1 MAASISSFR
10 APLPHNFC
18 LRILFAFERVFCPFC
33 DARLWRPRRSI
44 VALLF
49 SLSLALFQLVP
60 HSGPVS
66 SRSIDFSSAASIFE
80 GRSREVGREGREKT
94 KKALVLYSVSCFVY
108 PTSPAPLGVNSG
120 KRDREPF
127 EGESGRKRV
136 LVE

>member
-1 MAASISSFR
+1 MAASISTLLCRTISVCVSYSHLNEFFAHSATRDSGGLVRR
-10 APLPHNFC
+10 APP
-18 LRILFAFERVFCPFC
+18 IA
-33 DARLWRPRRSI
+33 
-44 VALLF
+44 
-49 SLSLALFQLVP
+49 LALFQLVP

-66 SRSIDFSSAASIFE
+66 SRSIDSSSAASIFE
-80 GRSREVGREGREKT
+80 GRSREVEREGREKT